1 MIKLNK
7 KDLKKRGL
15 KGFKGFETKRGVII
29 FCTKNYKGF
38 FKRSTFNIFKT
49 TKEGRIRKL
58 YEKEQNKKE
67 LKRALKAL
75 KRYL

>member
-7 KDLKKRGL
+7 EDLKKRGL
-15 KGFKGFETKRGVII
+15 KGFKGFETKRGIII
-29 FCTKNYKGF
+29 FFIKNYKGF
-38 FKRSTFNIFKT
+38 FKRSTFNIFKVT
-49 TKEGRIRKL
+49 RDGKKRML